1 VAIIIEGIIQDWL
14 NFVVLL
20 LLQLVNGFIAFH
32 EATKAGDAIAALKAS
47 LKPEAQA
54 KRNGV
59 WANVDAGSLV
69 PGDRVALNSGAA
81 VPADC
86 VLQGG
91 HPIDVDQAAL
101 TGESLPVTVAAG
113 GLPKMGSMVVRGECE
128 ALVAATG
135 AKTFFGKTAAMIL
148 SVKSVPHFQMVL
160 NTILKVMVRSSL
172 TVVAVVFV
180 YLLAKGQ
187 EVLPSLAFCVVL
199 VISSIPIALPVVSTT
214 TMSVGCK
221 TLADKKAIVAELHC
235 VEQLAGMNMLC
246 SDKTGTLTLNRMV
259 LQSSTPYAP
268 GMDKE
273 AILRFAALAAKW
285 KEPAKDALDT
295 LVLDA
300 VDKQP
305 LDAYAQLEYTPF
317 DPSTKKTSSLIKG
330 PDGRE
335 FTVTKG
341 APHVILALAD
351 NRAEVGDAFDAE
363 VESLAQRGIRALAV
377 AVQYA
382 GGPTQLVGLL
392 TFLDPPR
399 PDTKE
404 TIRRAGLYGCQV
416 KMITG
421 DHAAI
426 AKETARQLGM
436 GTNIL
441 RADSLPSL
449 DTTKPLPTTLGADY
463 GEMIEGVSGF
473 AQVFPEHKFLIIEAL
488 RQRGWVVG
496 MTGDGVNDAPALKR

>member
-1 VAIIIEGIIQDWL
+1 MLI
-14 NFVVLL
+14 
-20 LLQLVNGFIAFH
+20 LQLVNGFIAFN

-47 LKPEAQA
+47 LKPEAQV

-59 WANVDAGSLV
+59 WANVDAGTLV
-69 PGDRVALNSGAA
+69 PGDRIALNSGAA

-86 VLQGG
+86 VVAEGQ
-91 HPIDVDQAAL
+91 PIEVDQAAL
-101 TGESLPVTVAAG
+101 TGESLPVTFKAG
-113 GLPKMGSMVVRGECE
+113 DLPKMGSMVVRGECE
-128 ALVAATG
+128 ALVSATG
-135 AKTFFGKTAAMIL
+135 ASTFFGKTAAMIM
-148 SVKSVPHFQMVL
+148 SVKAVPHFQIVL
-160 NTILKVMVRSSL
+160 NTILKVMVCSSL
-172 TVVAVVFV
+172 AVVTIVFI

-187 EVLPSLAFCVVL
+187 AILPSLAFCVVL

-246 SDKTGTLTLNRMV
+246 SDKTGTLTLNKMV
-259 LQSSTPYAP
+259 LQSSKAYAP
-268 GMDKE
+268 GTDKE

-305 LDAYAQLEYTPF
+305 LDDYEQLEYTPF

-341 APHVILALAD
+341 APHVILDMA
-351 NRAEVGDAFDAE
+351 NNKSKIEEAFEAE
-363 VESLAQRGIRALAV
+363 VEALAQRGIRALAV
-377 AVQYA
+377 ALQYS
-382 GGPTQLVGLL
+382 GGPINLIGLL

-421 DHAAI
+421 DHSAI
-426 AKETARQLGM
+426 AMETARQLGM

-441 RADSLPSL
+441 KADALPSL
-449 DTTKPLPTTLGADY
+449 DASKPLPSTLGADY